1 MTASLI
7 AYATY
12 LPRHRLAGAGIGLRR
27 GDRVVASYDEDSTT
41 MAVAAAA
48 RALGG
53 HPPPTDV
60 YFATSSPAYLD
71 KTNATAIHAALGLPY
86 ASFATDL
93 CGTGRSGFAA
103 WRAAAATGGVAL
115 TADVRVGR
123 PGSADERLGGD
134 GAAALLFGDGPAIAD
149 ILATTSHTAEFLD
162 RWRSPGSITG
172 EQWEERFGA
181 ERYAALIR
189 AAVAGILDET
199 GLAEVDHV
207 VVACPNAGIVK
218 RVGTLVKALKSTRTS
233 PVGFSGVADA
243 GIALASVLDVA
254 EPDETILV
262 VSAFDGCDAVLL
274 RTTTQLPLARQST
287 PVSLQRAQG
296 MVVPHLT
303 YLSWHGLVE
312 LEPPRRPEPDQPAAP
327 PAARAGKWKFGLA
340 GTRCR
345 QCGFVH
351 LPPVRVC
358 RRCGATDDMDAA
370 PVAGLR
376 GAIATHTVDH
386 LAYSPS
392 PPMLQAVVDV
402 DGGGRCTIE
411 VTDAEPERL
420 CVGARVGFTFRRLF
434 TAGGVH
440 DYFWKAHLLDT
451 GSENDGKPR
460 DQ

>member
-1 MTASLI
+1 MTSALI
-7 AYATY
+7 GYATY
-12 LPRHRLAGAGIGLRR
+12 VPRYRLAGSDVGLRR

-48 RALGG
+48 RALSGRAL
-53 HPPPTDV
+53 PANL
-60 YFATSSPAYLD
+60 YFATSSPAYAD
-71 KTNATAIHAALGLPY
+71 KTNATAIHAALGLPCG
-86 ASFATDL
+86 SFVTDL

-103 WRAAAATGGVAL
+103 WRAAAATGGLAL

-134 GAAALLFGDGPAIAD
+134 GAAALLFGEGPAIAD
-149 ILATTSHTAEFLD
+149 VLATTSHTAEFLD
-162 RWRSPGSITG
+162 RWRSPRSITG
-172 EQWEERFGA
+172 ERWEERFGA
-181 ERYAALIR
+181 DRYSALIR
-189 AAVAGILDET
+189 TAVDRILDET
-199 GLAEVDHV
+199 GLPEVDHV
-207 VVACPNAGIVK
+207 VLACPNSAVTK
-218 RVGTLVKALKSTRTS
+218 RVGTLVKALKSSTTS

-274 RTTTQLPLARQST
+274 RTTSQLPLARQSV
-287 PVSLQRAQG
+287 PVSAQREEG
-296 MVVPHLT
+296 IVVPHLT

-312 LEPPRRPEPDQPAAP
+312 LEPPRRPEPDRPAAP
-327 PAARAGKWKFGLA
+327 PAARAEQWKFGLA

-345 QCGFVH
+345 QCEFVH

-358 RRCGATDDMDAA
+358 RSCGTIDEMDAA

-376 GAIATHTVDH
+376 GTIVTHTVDH

-392 PPMLQAVVDV
+392 PPMIQAVLDV

-411 VTDAEPERL
+411 VTDAEPEQLR
-420 CVGARVGFTFRRLF
+420 VGARVAFTFRRLF
-434 TAGGVH
+434 TSGGVH
-440 DYFWKAHLLDT
+440 DYFWKSHLLDT
-451 GSENDGKPR
+451 GSENNG
-460 DQ
+460 